1 MALFFLP
8 KFLKSGIATVPQYL
22 ELRFNH
28 TTQAICNIIF
38 LIAYAVILLP
48 IILYTGGTGLSD
60 IVDITGILG
69 ISKTSA
75 LWLMVWIVGILG
87 SIYAIFGGLR
97 AVAVSDTLNGVLLLT
112 GGFMIVGFGLA
123 AVGKGEGMLAGLNI
137 LTTTHPER
145 FNSIGGPKQSVP
157 FSTLFTGVIMLCTF
171 YWCTN
176 QQIIQRTLAAKNLA
190 EGQKG
195 VLLTGLLKLLGP
207 LYLVLPGIIAFH
219 LYANQPDFKPVNAYG
234 TLVRDVLPA
243 PLTGFFL
250 AAIVGAVLSSF
261 NSALNSTCTIFSL
274 GIYKGLLRKD
284 ASEAEVVNSG
294 KWFGFAIAIVSM
306 SLAPLLAGQDS
317 IFGYLQQMNAIYF
330 IPILAVVMVGMLT
343 RRVPAVAANVG
354 LIMGVSLIAL
364 GYFIPSFDQA
374 IKNSVGG
381 FHFIGIVF
389 AIIVITMLIIGQ
401 IAPRTEAWEQKYSGD
416 VDMTPWRHVVPASI
430 GLLIAVAAIYLYFA
444 DFSVLS
450 TAPTSTTVPT
460 TVIEVAPK

>member
-1 MALFFLP
+1 
-8 KFLKSGIATVPQYL
+8 
-22 ELRFNH
+22 
-28 TTQAICNIIF
+28 
-38 LIAYAVILLP
+38 
-48 IILYTGGTGLSD
+48 
-60 IVDITGILG
+60 
-69 ISKTSA
+69 
-75 LWLMVWIVGILG
+75 
-87 SIYAIFGGLR
+87 
-97 AVAVSDTLNGVLLLT
+97 
-112 GGFMIVGFGLA
+112 
-123 AVGKGEGMLAGLNI
+123 
-137 LTTTHPER
+137 
-145 FNSIGGPKQSVP
+145 
-157 FSTLFTGVIMLCTF
+157 
-171 YWCTN
+171 
-176 QQIIQRTLAAKNLA
+176 
-190 EGQKG
+190 
-195 VLLTGLLKLLGP
+195 
-207 LYLVLPGIIAFH
+207 
-219 LYANQPDFKPVNAYG
+219 
-234 TLVRDVLPA
+234 
-243 PLTGFFL
+243 
-250 AAIVGAVLSSF
+250 
-261 NSALNSTCTIFSL
+261 
-274 GIYKGLLRKD
+274 
-284 ASEAEVVNSG
+284 
-294 KWFGFAIAIVSM
+294 M